1 MVAGWKRGCSG
12 NEVETADV
20 LPYLKVLQQ
29 SSGMFVIQAKGDT
42 FITLGTQLKL
52 VLSLNNSYSIATDF
66 FD

>member
-20 LPYLKVLQQ
+20 LPFLKVLQQ
-29 SSGMFVIQAKGDT
+29 GSGMFVIQAKGDT

-52 VLSLNNSYSIATDF
+52 VLSLNNSCGIATDF